1 MGNTEIIISD
11 EAYKYDSGPVLLL
24 AGPGTGKTWQIA
36 QRIKFLISAKGA
48 SADEITVITFT
59 SEAAKGMRA
68 KLEEK
73 GSNEY
78 IEPDNRP
85 SHIFTM
91 HSLGHQILSENLT
104 KVGLKEDFSVVED
117 SRIREPIMRDAA
129 ILLGYTEKDAK
140 EAFRDRTVANV
151 QASEKSKQIVKKY
164 EEILRACNSIDHDD
178 QINLACKLLKE
189 NEEIL
194 KKHSQNS
201 KYLLVDEY
209 QDINQGQYELIE
221 LLSKGSR
228 TGLFVVGDDDQSIYS
243 FRGGTPTFI
252 RNFKKHFGSSSTIIQ
267 MRTSRRC
274 PANVLEC
281 ANSIVAKFDFQRL
294 PKGNYTYTKAD
305 PGKVVVHDCPSDD
318 REAEI
323 IGAILKGDTESLDL
337 CDQCKQLPKRTYFI
351 LVPNKNYSKK
361 IQQKLK
367 HFGIAFDS
375 KFGETNKG
383 FSPFVLIKDWVS
395 KSSSFQTRQIIELL
409 IESGAIE
416 SLPNSK
422 VKLEQ
427 KIDVR
432 AKGLKDVA
440 SLWNK
445 VITDHKSF
453 SETLEGEAKKN
464 AVAKEVFE
472 KLQEL
477 KLSYEKG
484 KVPDFLQKVTLYTK
498 PWPSIDN
505 FFDDISNEAVRF
517 RSHGPHVRILTLQS
531 SKGLQANLV
540 FIIGLE
546 EDAIPRK
553 TSNDEA
559 LAEEARLFFVGMTR
573 AEDQLHLFKCRKRT
587 SASSYKAT
595 PNEIKQSRFLEN
607 FPADK
612 HEKQFHQ
619 PKNKVKKKKII

>member
-1 MGNTEIIISD
+1 MNDVIISD
-11 EAYKYDSGPVLLL
+11 DAYKYDGGPVLLL
-24 AGPGTGKTWQIA
+24 AGPGTGKTWQLA
-36 QRIKFLISAKGA
+36 QRIKFLISDKGS
-48 SADEITVITFT
+48 SADEITMITFT

-73 GSNEY
+73 GSSEY
-78 IEPDNRP
+78 IEPEKRP
-85 SHIFTM
+85 SRIFTM
-91 HSLGHQILSENLT
+91 HSLGHQILSENLS
-104 KVGLKEDFSVVED
+104 KVGLKEDFYVVED

-129 ILLGYTEKDAK
+129 ILLGYSEKDAK
-140 EAFRDRTVANV
+140 EAFKDRTVANA
-151 QASEKSKQIVKKY
+151 QASEKSKQIVQKY

-189 NEEIL
+189 DESIL
-194 KKHSQNS
+194 KKYSQNS

-221 LLSKGSR
+221 LLSKGNR

-252 RNFKKHFGSSSTIIQ
+252 RNFKNHFGASSVIIQ
-267 MRTSRRC
+267 MQTSRRC
-274 PANVLEC
+274 PANILDC
-281 ANSIVAKFDFQRL
+281 ANSIVAEFDSQRL
-294 PKGNYTYTKAD
+294 QKGNYIYKKTD

-323 IGAILKGDTESLDL
+323 IGAILKGDSESLDL
-337 CDQCKQLPKRTYFI
+337 CDRCKRLPKRTYFI
-351 LVPNKNYSKK
+351 LVPNKNYSQK

-383 FSPFVLIKDWVS
+383 FSPFVLIKDWAK

-416 SLPNSK
+416 NLPNSK
-422 VKLEQ
+422 VKLKQ
-427 KIDVR
+427 KIDAR
-432 AKGLKDVA
+432 ARGLKDIA
-440 SLWNK
+440 SIWSK

-453 SETLEGEAKKN
+453 SEILGGEVKN
-464 AVAKEVFE
+464 NAIIKEIFE

-484 KVPDFLQKVTLYTK
+484 KVPDFLQKVALYTK
-498 PWPSIDN
+498 PWSSIDN
-505 FFDDISNEAVRF
+505 FFDNISNEAVRSS
-517 RSHGPHVRILTLQS
+517 SHGPHVRILTLQS

-540 FIIGLE
+540 FIIGME

-553 TSNDEA
+553 TSSDEA

-587 SASSYKAT
+587 SASSYKPT
-595 PNEIKQSRFLEN
+595 PNEIKQSRFLEH
-607 FPADK
+607 FPVDK

-619 PKNKVKKKKII
+619 PKGKIQKKK

>member
-1 MGNTEIIISD
+1 MNDVIISD
-11 EAYKYDSGPVLLL
+11 ISDNAYKYNGGPVLLL
-24 AGPGTGKTWQIA
+24 AGPGTGKTGQLA
-36 QRIKFLISAKGA
+36 QRIKFLTSEKGA

-68 KLEEK
+68 KLEEQ

-78 IEPDNRP
+78 IEPANRP
-85 SHIFTM
+85 SRIFTM
-91 HSLGHQILSENLT
+91 HSLGHQVLSENLV
-104 KVGLKEDFSVVED
+104 KVGLKENFYVVED

-140 EAFRDRTVANV
+140 EAFRDRTTANA
-151 QASEKSKQIVKKY
+151 QASEKSKKIVPKY
-164 EEILRACNSIDHDD
+164 EEILRACNAIDHDD
-178 QINLACKLLKE
+178 QINLACKLFNEDE
-189 NEEIL
+189 NIL
-194 KKHSQNS
+194 KKYSQNS

-221 LLSKGSR
+221 LLSKENR

-252 RNFKKHFGSSSTIIQ
+252 RNFKNHFGSSSAIIQ
-267 MRTSRRC
+267 MQTSRRC

-281 ANSIVAKFDFQRL
+281 ANSVVTKFDSQRL
-294 PKGNYTYTKAD
+294 PKGNYIYKKTD

-323 IGAILKGDTESLDL
+323 IGAILKGDGESLNL
-337 CDQCKQLPKRTYFI
+337 CDQCNQLPKRTYFI
-351 LVPNKNYSKK
+351 LVPNKNYSQK
-361 IQQKLK
+361 IQRKLK

-375 KFGETNKG
+375 KFGETSKG
-383 FSPFVLIKDWVS
+383 FSPFVLIKDWV
-395 KSSSFQTRQIIELL
+395 KTSSSFQTRQITELL
-409 IESGAIE
+409 IESGVIE
-416 SLPNSK
+416 NLPNSK
-422 VKLEQ
+422 VKLKQ
-427 KIDVR
+427 KIDAR
-432 AKGLKDVA
+432 LKGLKDIA

-453 SETLEGEAKKN
+453 TEILEEETKKN
-464 AVAKEVFE
+464 VTAKEIFE

-477 KLSYEKG
+477 RLSYEKG
-484 KVPDFLQKVTLYTK
+484 KVSDFLQKVALYTK
-498 PWPSIDN
+498 PWSSLDN
-505 FFDDISNEAVRF
+505 FFDDISNEAVRLP
-517 RSHGPHVRILTLQS
+517 SHGPHVRILTLQS

-587 SASSYKAT
+587 SASSYKPT
-595 PNEIKQSRFLEN
+595 PNEIKQSRFLEY
-607 FPADK
+607 FPTDK

-619 PKNKVKKKKII
+619 SKSKLQKKK

>member
-1 MGNTEIIISD
+1 MDNQEIIVSD
-11 EAYKYDSGPVLLL
+11 EAYKYNGGPVLLL
-24 AGPGTGKTWQIA
+24 AGPGTGKTWQLA
-36 QRIKFLISAKGA
+36 QRIKFLTSDKKAA
-48 SADEITVITFT
+48 ADEITVITFT
-59 SEAAKGMRA
+59 REAAKGMRA

-85 SHIFTM
+85 SRISTM
-91 HSLGHQILSENLT
+91 HSLGHQILFENPT
-104 KVGLKEDFSVVED
+104 KVGLKDDFYVVED

-140 EAFRDRTVANV
+140 EAFRDRAVANV
-151 QASEKSKQIVKKY
+151 QTSEKSKQIVQKY
-164 EEILRACNSIDHDD
+164 EEILRACNSIDYDD

-194 KKHSQNS
+194 KKYSQNS

-221 LLSKGSR
+221 LLSRGNR

-243 FRGGTPTFI
+243 FRGGTPIFI
-252 RNFKKHFGSSSTIIQ
+252 RNFKNNFGDSSAIIQ

-281 ANSIVAKFDFQRL
+281 ANSIVAKFDSQRL
-294 PKGNYTYTKAD
+294 QKGNYIYKKSD

-323 IGAILKGDTESLDL
+323 IGAILKGDSESLEL
-337 CDQCKQLPKRTYFI
+337 CDQCKRLPKRTYFI
-351 LVPNKNYSKK
+351 LVPNKNYSHK

-367 HFGIAFDS
+367 HFGIPFDS

-383 FSPFVLIKDWVS
+383 FSPFVLIQDWVK

-409 IESGAIE
+409 IEGGAIE
-416 SLPNSK
+416 NLPNSK
-422 VKLEQ
+422 VRLKQ

-432 AKGLKDVA
+432 TKGLKDIA
-440 SLWNK
+440 SLWCK
-445 VITDHKSF
+445 VITDHKTF
-453 SETLEGEAKKN
+453 LEVLIEEVKN
-464 AVAKEVFE
+464 NAIVKGISE

-484 KVPDFLQKVTLYTK
+484 KVPDFLQKVSSYTK
-498 PWPSIDN
+498 PWSSIDN
-505 FFDDISNEAVRF
+505 FFDDISIETVR
-517 RSHGPHVRILTLQS
+517 SSGHGPHVRILTLQS

-540 FIIGLE
+540 FIIGME

-553 TSNDEA
+553 ASSDEA

-587 SASSYKAT
+587 SAASYKPI
-595 PNEIKQSRFLEN
+595 PNEVKQSRFLEH
-607 FPADK
+607 FPDDK

-619 PKNKVKKKKII
+619 PKGKIKKKK

>member
-1 MGNTEIIISD
+1 MNDVIISD
-11 EAYKYDSGPVLLL
+11 DAYKYDGGPVLLL
-24 AGPGTGKTWQIA
+24 AGPGTGKTWQLA
-36 QRIKFLISAKGA
+36 QRIKFLISDKGS

-59 SEAAKGMRA
+59 GEAAKGMRA

-78 IEPDNRP
+78 IEPDSRP

-91 HSLGHQILSENLT
+91 HSLGHRILSENLI
-104 KVGLKEDFSVVED
+104 KAGLKENFYVIED

-140 EAFRDRTVANV
+140 EAFRDRTEANV
-151 QASEKSKQIVKKY
+151 QVSEKSKQIVQKY

-189 NEEIL
+189 DEKIL
-194 KKHSQNS
+194 KKYSQNS

-221 LLSKGSR
+221 LLSKGNR
-228 TGLFVVGDDDQSIYS
+228 TGLFVVGDDDQSIYG
-243 FRGGTPTFI
+243 FRGGKPTFI
-252 RNFKKHFGSSSTIIQ
+252 RNFRKHFGSSSIIIQ
-267 MRTSRRC
+267 MQTSRRC

-281 ANSIVAKFDFQRL
+281 ANSIVAKFDSQRL
-294 PKGNYTYTKAD
+294 PKGNYIYKKTDA
-305 PGKVVVHDCPSDD
+305 GKVIIHDCPSDD

-323 IGAILKGDTESLDL
+323 IGAIIKGDAESLDL
-337 CDQCKQLPKRTYFI
+337 CDQCKRLPKRTYFI
-351 LVPNKNYSKK
+351 LVPNKNYSQK

-367 HFGIAFDS
+367 RFGIAFDS

-383 FSPFVLIKDWVS
+383 FSPFVLIKNWVNE
-395 KSSSFQTRQIIELL
+395 SSSFQTRQIIELL
-409 IESGAIE
+409 IESGAIGNF
-416 SLPNSK
+416 PNSK
-422 VKLEQ
+422 VKLKQ
-427 KIDVR
+427 KIDTR
-432 AKGLKDVA
+432 TKGLRDVA
-440 SLWNK
+440 SVWIR
-445 VITDHKSF
+445 VITDRKSF
-453 SETLEGEAKKN
+453 SEILGEEAGN
-464 AVAKEVFE
+464 NTILKEILE

-484 KVPDFLQKVTLYTK
+484 KISDFLQKVSLYTK
-498 PWPSIDN
+498 PWSSIDN
-505 FFDDISNEAVRF
+505 FFDDISNEVVRLP
-517 RSHGPHVRILTLQS
+517 SHGPHVRILTLQS

-553 TSNDEA
+553 TLTDEA

-573 AEDQLHLFKCRKRT
+573 AEDQLHLFKCRRRT

-607 FPADK
+607 FPVDK

-619 PKNKVKKKKII
+619 PKVKTQKKK